1 MKRCEQLEDGEGT
14 YGKTKRDPFTGH
26 MSKIKRRLE
35 TKLVEGDRINKKYIY
50 KQMTKTQLIEL
61 CVQARVCGGT
71 MNEMVEN
78 LSSDKP
84 PNRITN
90 YFGPK

>member
-1 MKRCEQLEDGEGT
+1 
-14 YGKTKRDPFTGH
+14 
-26 MSKIKRRLE
+26 
-35 TKLVEGDRINKKYIY
+35 
-50 KQMTKTQLIEL
+50 MTKTQLIEL